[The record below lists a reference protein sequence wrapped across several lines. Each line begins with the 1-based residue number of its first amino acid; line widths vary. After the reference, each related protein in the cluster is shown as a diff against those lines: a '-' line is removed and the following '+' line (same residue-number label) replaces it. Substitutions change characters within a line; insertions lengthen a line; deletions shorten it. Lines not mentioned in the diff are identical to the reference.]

1 VSEAGE
7 NGQCDRE
14 IRNLKINQSQELR
27 FKRKSLEWQNLDKS
41 FSFLPL
47 HSPEVTSSAER

>member
-7 NGQCDRE
+7 IGRDRE
-14 IRNLKINQSQELR
+14 IRNLKINQSQVLR
-27 FKRKSLEWQNLDKS
+27 FKRKSLEWQKLDKS